1 MPFAT
6 INPATGKTEKEF
18 PAHTPAEVEAI
29 LTQSMAAF
37 AEYRTTTYK
46 ERSRHLVTAA
56 ELLEGEVPDVARIL
70 TTEMGKTFAAAK
82 AEVSK
87 CAAGLRWFAENG
99 EALLAD
105 EPIVTSG
112 SKSYVHYQP
121 LGAVLAIMPWNFPLW
136 QVIRFAAPAL
146 MVGNVG
152 LLKHASNV
160 PQTAL
165 ALEDLFRRAGLPDG
179 VFSNLFIPSSDVA
192 ALIHD
197 PRIAAVTLTGS
208 EPAGMSVAAAAGDA
222 LKKTVLELGGSD
234 PFVVLASADMD
245 AAVRTA
251 VTARVQNNG
260 QSCIAAKRF
269 IVVDAVAD
277 EFESR
282 FIESMDSLVVGDP
295 FDPATNVG
303 PIVSEAQRDEL
314 VGQVADAVSQGAT
327 VHAGATL
334 PEGDGW
340 WFAPTVLS
348 GVTTDMPIAKVE
360 MFGPVAMVIRV
371 HRRRQRHVVRL
382 GVERLGRRRGRDR
395 RLRGGDRGRG
405 RLRQRHGGL
414 HARVALRWHQ
424 ALGLRPRAV
433 RSRPEGVRQRQDGLR
448 GLTGSPSDVAT
459 AMTMTAV

>member
-1 MPFAT
+1 
-6 INPATGKTEKEF
+6 
-18 PAHTPAEVEAI
+18 
-29 LTQSMAAF
+29 
-37 AEYRTTTYK
+37 
-46 ERSRHLVTAA
+46 
-56 ELLEGEVPDVARIL
+56 
-70 TTEMGKTFAAAK
+70 
-82 AEVSK
+82 
-87 CAAGLRWFAENG
+87 
-99 EALLAD
+99 
-105 EPIVTSG
+105 
-112 SKSYVHYQP
+112 
-121 LGAVLAIMPWNFPLW
+121 MPWNFPMW

-165 ALEDLFRRAGLPDG
+165 AIEDLFRRAGVPDG
-179 VFSNLFIPSSDVA
+179 VFTNLFIPSGDVA

-197 PRIAAVTLTGS
+197 PRIAAVTITGS

-234 PFVVLASADMD
+234 PFVVLASADLND
-245 AAVRTA
+245 AVRTA

-295 FDPATNVG
+295 FDPATNIG

-314 VGQVADAVSQGAT
+314 VGQVGEALRQGAT
-327 VHAGATL
+327 VHNGAKI
-334 PEGDGW
+334 PDGDGW

-348 GVTTDMPIAKVE
+348 GVTTDMPIAQVE

-371 HRRRQRHVVRL
+371 PDL
-382 GVERLGRRRGRDR
+382 GAAIRAANDTTFGLGSSVWASDEGEIARCVEEIEAGAVFVNAMVASLPELPFGGIKRSGYGRE
-395 RLRGGDRGRG
+395 LSE
-405 RLRQRHGGL
+405 
-414 HARVALRWHQ
+414 
-424 ALGLRPRAV
+424 LGLKEFTNAKTV
-433 RSRPEGVRQRQDGLR
+433 Y
-448 GLTGSPSDVAT
+448 VA
-459 AMTMTAV
+459 

>member
-6 INPATGKTEKEF
+6 INPATGKTEKVF
-18 PAHTPAEVEAI
+18 PSHTPEEVDAI
-29 LTQSMAAF
+29 LDRAVAAF
-37 AEYRTTTYK
+37 AEYRTTSYK
-46 ERSRHLVTAA
+46 ERSRHLLTAA
-56 ELLEGEVPDVARIL
+56 ELLEGEVPVVARIL

-87 CAAGLRWFAENG
+87 CAVGLRWFAENA
-99 EALLAD
+99 EELLAD
-105 EPIVTSG
+105 QPIATSA

-121 LGAVLAIMPWNFPLW
+121 LGAVLAVMPWNFPMW

-165 ALEDLFRRAGLPDG
+165 AIEDLFRRAGLPDG
-179 VFSNLFIPSSDVA
+179 AFTNLFIPSSDVA

-197 PRIAAVTLTGS
+197 PRIAAVTITGS
-208 EPAGMSVAAAAGDA
+208 EPAGMSVAANAGDA
-222 LKKTVLELGGSD
+222 LKKSVLELGGSD
-234 PFVVLASADMD
+234 PFVVLESADMD
-245 AAVRTA
+245 DAVRVA

-282 FIESMDSLVVGDP
+282 FIESMDTLVVGDP
-295 FDPATNVG
+295 FDPATNIG

-314 VGQVADAVSQGAT
+314 VEQVEEALRQGAT
-327 VHAGATL
+327 VHNGAKI
-334 PEGDGW
+334 PDGDGW

-348 GVTTDMPIAKVE
+348 GITTDMPIAQVE

-371 HRRRQRHVVRL
+371 PDLDAAIAAANDTTFGL
-382 GVERLGRRRGRDR
+382 GSSVWASDAAEIARCVEEIEAGAVFVNAMVASLPELPFGGIKRSGYGRE
-395 RLRGGDRGRG
+395 LSE
-405 RLRQRHGGL
+405 
-414 HARVALRWHQ
+414 
-424 ALGLRPRAV
+424 LGLKEFTNPKTV
-433 RSRPEGVRQRQDGLR
+433 Y
-448 GLTGSPSDVAT
+448 VA
-459 AMTMTAV
+459 